1 MFMLRVRP
9 AFRRFA
15 LALAACQLLAYASAP
30 VLEAATDRAPGP
42 IHIEAGH
49 NQSCVPLHA
58 ADECLACQLLSAS
71 AATPE
76 IVQVVLPID
85 ILHKIE
91 SVAPTVRFSRAPPS
105 IVLTR
110 APPGPLA

>member
-1 MFMLRVRP
+1 MIRVRP

-42 IHIEAGH
+42 IHVEAGH
-49 NQSCVPLHA
+49 SHSCVPLHA
-58 ADECLACQLLSAS
+58 PGECLACQLLSVS

-76 IVQVVLPID
+76 IVQVVLPVD
-85 ILHKIE
+85 IQRRIE
-91 SVAPTVRFSRAPPS
+91 SVAPVVRFSRAPPS
-105 IVLTR
+105 LVLTR
-110 APPGPLA
+110 APPATLA